1 MNCNSKLLRQVK
13 NDIREAAKYYNQQQK
28 GLGLRFLK
36 EVNSRVATI
45 GKQPKSF
52 QIRYREVRIA
62 LLKKFPYTIHY
73 LLDEESK
80 QIIILAVFHHDKDSA
95 KWIQE

>member
-1 MNCNSKLLRQVK
+1 MNYKSKLLRQVK
-13 NDIREAAKYYNQQQK
+13 NDIREAAKYYNLQQK

-52 QIRYREVRIA
+52 QIRYREVRMA

-80 QIIILAVFHHDKDSA
+80 QIIILAVFHHAKDPA